1 MIPMSAPTVPF
12 RRAAE
17 LLRQASD
24 PTRLAVLLLLA
35 RVGERN
41 VSAMLAELGGASQP
55 ALSHHLAILRLGRLV
70 EPRRRGRQNVYA
82 LTAAGR
88 ALAAAAGKVV
98 A

>member
-35 RVGERN
+35 KVGERD
-41 VSAMLAELGGASQP
+41 VSAMLAELGVASQP
-55 ALSHHLAILRLGRLV
+55 ALSHHLAILSRGRLV
-70 EPRRRGRQNVYA
+70 EPCRRGQHNVYA
-82 LTAAGR
+82 LTDAGR
-88 ALAAAAGKVV
+88 ALAAAAGRLV